1 MYRTGIEPPER
12 IWWKKVGRHEKV
24 WVWIA
29 FAWCMV
35 LFAMMPVWHLRG
47 GQNPSGI
54 RYRVAPADYQA
65 RVMEFVQ
72 EYQVGTDNGLPV
84 VEPPPGSDVYLQAS
98 QFAWIPV
105 VRLRQGAEYTLHLS
119 SLDVNHG
126 FSLYPLN
133 INFQVVPGYDYGL
146 RIVPNQTG
154 EFHVMCN
161 EFCGIGHHL
170 MVGKIIVVA
179 DDAAADEQDATGAAA
194 DAPASALNAGG
205 GDPDQAPDA
214 GAGGRANAGS
224 NGGAGPGGG
233 R

>member
-1 MYRTGIEPPER
+1 MYRTGIEAPER
-12 IWWKKVGRHEKV
+12 VWWKKVGRHEKI

-35 LFAMMPVWHLRG
+35 LFAMMPLWHLRG

-54 RYRVAPADYQA
+54 RHRVNPADYQA
-65 RVMEFVQ
+65 RVLEFVQ
-72 EYQVGTDNGLPV
+72 EFQVGTDNGLPV

-98 QFAWIPV
+98 QYAWLPV

-146 RIVPNQTG
+146 RIVPNQPG

-170 MVGKIIVVA
+170 MVGKIIV
-179 DDAAADEQDATGAAA
+179 EPA
-194 DAPASALNAGG
+194 DASAGG
-205 GDPDQAPDA
+205 SAGGSSGADADGGA
-214 GAGGRANAGS
+214 GAGGDR
-224 NGGAGPGGG
+224 
-233 R
+233 

>member
-1 MYRTGIEPPER
+1 MYRTGIEAPER
-12 IWWKKVGRHEKV
+12 VWWKKVGRHEKI

-35 LFAMMPVWHLRG
+35 LFAMMPLWHLRG

-54 RYRVAPADYQA
+54 RHRVDPAAYQA
-65 RVMEFVQ
+65 RVLEFVQ

-98 QFAWIPV
+98 QYAWLPV

-146 RIVPNQTG
+146 RIVPNQPG

-170 MVGKIIVVA
+170 MVGKIIVEPA
-179 DDAAADEQDATGAAA
+179 GAAVGGSA
-194 DAPASALNAGG
+194 DGLAGG
-205 GDPDQAPDA
+205 T
-214 GAGGRANAGS
+214 AGGRSSADAD
-224 NGGAGPGGG
+224 GGANTGGG